1 MVKNGAR
8 VAKSIINNLRHFIRV
23 MSIYECINAINS
35 SMIIRIILTIVSLY
49 FLSLS
54 NVKFITENI
63 YIIIPILLFLLDI
76 VDGINRYILIYKGK
90 QNKCTKTF
98 DYQIKDK
105 IVDVASYFYTYY
117 LFNEDNN
124 ILYLSIYRLIGV
136 LLFSITKSSKWL
148 IIFFDFVK
156 EYMIYIFLFKY
167 NFRYLLILIIA
178 KIICEYYFHTIVNK
192 TQY

>member
-1 MVKNGAR
+1 MY
-8 VAKSIINNLRHFIRV
+8 IL
-23 MSIYECINAINS
+23 YECINAINNS
-35 SMIIRIILTIVSLY
+35 ITIRIIITIISLY

-54 NVKFITENI
+54 DIKFIIENI
-63 YIIIPILLFLLDI
+63 YIILPLLLFILDI
-76 VDGINRYILIYKGK
+76 TDGINIYSLVYEDKKNG
-90 QNKCTKTF
+90 CTKTF

-105 IVDVASYFYTYY
+105 IVDVTSYFYTYY

-124 ILYLSIYRLIGV
+124 ILYLSIYRLFGV

-167 NFRYLLILIIA
+167 NFRYLVIVIIA
-178 KIICEYYFHTIVNK
+178 KIICEYYYHTIVNK
-192 TQY
+192 PQY